1 MTRPPVSLRFAR
13 LPSALRYYPRAVLAR
28 RKPSLPPGESIP
40 RLEGAVEG
48 IAVQPRH
55 LARYRAVCGFGGDAS
70 LLPAT
75 YPHVLAM
82 PLHMALMTHPSFVV
96 RLMGLVHIANEI
108 EWLRPLPVQGRYGL
122 RAWLEGHRD
131 CDRGQE
137 FDLHTELADDK
148 GVAWRERSTL
158 LARQRGS
165 GAQAA
170 RSARAALRQPKP
182 LPGQPVADI
191 PIAAGREI
199 GRRYG
204 RVSDDL
210 NPIHIADWGARLFG
224 FEHAVAHGMWSMA
237 RSLAALGPDL
247 TPPCS
252 VSVEFKLPLFLGS
265 RARLHHWRGDDAWTF
280 VLQACEGQ
288 RPHLAGSV
296 TRPA

>member
-28 RKPSLPPGESIP
+28 RRAQPPAGRIHSAARGRGRGLPSSHVTWLATERSAASAAMQAAAGNLSPRAGHAAAHGAHDAPVIRRSAHGPGP
-40 RLEGAVEG
+40 HRQRDRMAAALTGPGA
-48 IAVQPRH
+48 
-55 LARYRAVCGFGGDAS
+55 
-70 LLPAT
+70 
-75 YPHVLAM
+75 
-82 PLHMALMTHPSFVV
+82 
-96 RLMGLVHIANEI
+96 
-108 EWLRPLPVQGRYGL
+108 LRPPCLAGGSSR
-122 RAWLEGHRD
+122 HRPGPGV
-131 CDRGQE
+131 RPA
-137 FDLHTELADDK
+137 HELADDK

-280 VLQACEGQ
+280 VLKDGEGQ

>member
-1 MTRPPVSLRFAR
+1 MTPPAVSLRFAR
-13 LPSALRYYPRAVLAR
+13 LPSALRYYPSAVLAR
-28 RKPSLPPGESIP
+28 REPRLPPGESVP
-40 RLEGAVEG
+40 RLEGAVEVV
-48 IAVQPRH
+48 AVRPGH
-55 LARYRAVCGFGGDAS
+55 LARYRAVCGFDS
-70 LLPAT
+70 DQRLLPAT

-82 PLHMALMTHPSFVV
+82 PLHLALMTHPSFVV

-108 EWLRPLPVQGRYGL
+108 EWLRPLPADGRYSL

-131 CDRGQE
+131 TDRGQE
-137 FDLHTELADDK
+137 FDLHTELADAS

-182 LPGQPVADI
+182 GAGEAVTEV
-191 PIAAGREI
+191 PIEAGREI

-210 NPIHIADWGARLFG
+210 NPIHIADWGARMFG
-224 FEHAVAHGMWSMA
+224 FDRAVAHGMWSMA
-237 RSLAALGPDL
+237 RSIAALGPGL
-247 TPPCS
+247 TPPFR
-252 VSVEFKLPLFLGS
+252 VAVEFKLPLFLGS
-265 RARLHHWRGDDAWTF
+265 RALLHHWRSDGAWTF
-280 VLQACEGQ
+280 VLKDGEGQ

>member
-28 RKPSLPPGESIP
+28 REPVLGPGESVP
-40 RLEGAVEG
+40 RLEGTAESVA
-48 IAVQPRH
+48 IRPRH
-55 LARYRAVCGFGGDAS
+55 LARYRTVCGFDADERR
-70 LLPAT
+70 LPLT

-82 PLHMALMTHPSFVV
+82 PLHLALMTHPSFVV
-96 RLMGLVHIANEI
+96 RLMGLVHIANGI
-108 EWLRPLPVQGRYGL
+108 EWLRPLAADGRYSL

-131 CDRGQE
+131 TDRGQE
-137 FDLHTELADDK
+137 FDLHTELSDAA

-182 LPGQPVADI
+182 AADARVTDV
-191 PIAAGREI
+191 PIEAGRQV
-199 GRRYG
+199 GRQYG
-204 RVSDDL
+204 RVSADL

-237 RSLAALGPDL
+237 RSLAALGRDL

-252 VSVEFKLPLFLGS
+252 VTVEFKFPLFLGS
-265 RARLHHWRGDDAWTF
+265 RARLHHWREDSDWTF
-280 VLQACEGQ
+280 VLKDGEGQ